1 MSDFVLYSEEKEKI
15 DNLLKQGYR
24 VIKVSENLSGM
35 FIKFQL
41 HHQVET
47 LQLLTAEARK
57 YMSVQL
63 KELITVS

>member
-15 DNLLKQGYR
+15 DNLLNQGYQ
-24 VIKVSENLSGM
+24 VIQVSENLSGM

-41 HHQVET
+41 HDQVET

-57 YMSVQL
+57 YMSVRL